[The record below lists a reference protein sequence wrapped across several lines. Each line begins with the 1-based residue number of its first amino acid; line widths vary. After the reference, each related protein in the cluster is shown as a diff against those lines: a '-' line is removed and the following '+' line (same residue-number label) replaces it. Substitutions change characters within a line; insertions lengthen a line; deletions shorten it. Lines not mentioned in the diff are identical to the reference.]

1 MSIKRKLEYLAK
13 TKQEIRKAIISRGV
27 DVDRDDTF
35 RSYAGKIR
43 DIEIYDEYTGPY
55 AVGPSL
61 EPLVLPTSDKVMTG
75 DVTVDVYPE
84 FEGSYIITPS
94 TTEQT
99 IQTKDKVMTDNLTVD
114 AMTVYDGS
122 YMPYLTSIA
131 VTKQPNR
138 LEYGNG
144 DAISLAGL
152 EVTAYYDN
160 GKPYGQ
166 IPVQDITVDKHYA
179 SRTTDYAITKVYLA
193 NQSLLTMSSQ
203 YWGTKRNWR
212 KENAGEAYFAVIRYM
227 RGAAPFTYENCPLLI
242 ADNENAAWMQFND
255 PPSTSWDRAGSHI
268 STRNGYYY
276 PPSALITGNIS
287 YIDTQ
292 VYGEFDTF
300 GEGFDAVIA
309 DIEAGRY
316 DPGKQTITVS
326 WPRVGDGAILN
337 TSFDIYITK
346 KAVLN
351 NE

>member
-13 TKQEIRKAIISRGV
+13 TKQEIRKAIVSRKV
-27 DVDRDDTF
+27 DVTQEDTF
-35 RSYAGKIR
+35 RSYADKIR
-43 DIEIYDEYTGPY
+43 SISVHDPYEGPY
-55 AVGPSL
+55 SVGPSL
-61 EPLVLPTSDKVMTG
+61 ETIVLPTFDKSMTN
-75 DVTVDVYPE
+75 DVTVEVYPE

-94 TTEQT
+94 AAGQT
-99 IQTKDKVMTDNLTVD
+99 IQTKDKVMTDNLTLD
-114 AMTVYDGS
+114 AMPVYDGS

-131 VTKQPNR
+131 VTKLPNR
-138 LEYGNG
+138 IEYGNG
-144 DAISLAGL
+144 DAISLAGI

-193 NQSLLTMSSQ
+193 NQDLLTMSSQ
-203 YWGTKRNWR
+203 YWSNLRSWR
-212 KENAGEAYFAVIRYM
+212 KENAGEAYFAVIRYKE
-227 RGAAPFTYENCPLLI
+227 ASAPFAYSNFPLLI
-242 ADNENAAWMQFND
+242 ADNADAAWMLYKD
-255 PPSTSWDRAGSHI
+255 PFAETWGRAGVQI
-268 STRNGYYY
+268 YTRNGYFYS
-276 PPSALITGNIS
+276 PPAAISGNIN

-326 WPRVGDGAILN
+326 WPRVGDGAILS